1 MTTMALE
8 VLLNQPFKKKIKI
21 FHNFILRPLMKNR
34 SLKVERIEN
43 NTFGF
48 SLLIVLRTL
57 YLKDNK
63 LSAAFDIIFEYCVL
77 HWSVIHR
84 FNEKEYFQKN
94 LILKELW
101 IKNKHL
107 AFSADNESLV
117 DLIFELYRS
126 FEIGVGDKSIIKENI
141 AALIYSVSKTNKE
154 FRLDVLKEFKRQAFK
169 KIKRGL

>member
-1 MTTMALE
+1 M
-8 VLLNQPFKKKIKI
+8 
-21 FHNFILRPLMKNR
+21 
-34 SLKVERIEN
+34 
-43 NTFGF
+43 
-48 SLLIVLRTL
+48 
-57 YLKDNK
+57 
-63 LSAAFDIIFEYCVL
+63 
-77 HWSVIHR
+77 
-84 FNEKEYFQKN
+84 
-94 LILKELW
+94 W

-169 KIKRGL
+169 KIKKRVCNFFFFFN

>member
-84 FNEKEYFQKN
+84 FNEKR
-94 LILKELW
+94 I
-101 IKNKHL
+101 
-107 AFSADNESLV
+107 FSEKFNTKRVV
-117 DLIFELYRS
+117 D
-126 FEIGVGDKSIIKENI
+126 
-141 AALIYSVSKTNKE
+141 
-154 FRLDVLKEFKRQAFK
+154 
-169 KIKRGL
+169 